1 MKTIV
6 ISAARKGR
14 GPARFARV
22 PLRTLKRA
30 LAAVAMLG
38 LLSSCIHKKYE
49 TPITKNTQ
57 QPDKV
62 LFDKAMSDIEH
73 GRYEVA
79 RIELNTLMNTYES
92 SEFLA
97 KAKLALADSW
107 YREGGGNGMA
117 QAEAEYKDFELF
129 YPTMEES
136 AEAQYKICMIHYRQM
151 DKADRDPAQALRAE
165 DECRNLLIQYPNSK
179 HAPQAAQLLRNI
191 QEVLGGHEFSV
202 GTFYFSRGANPA
214 AANRLSYLAD
224 EYPLY
229 SGADEALWE
238 AGKSY
243 LKMGPRFRQN
253 AADDFSRI
261 VRDYPLSARAANAK
275 QELED
280 LEVPIPHVNQ
290 AAADREKYD
299 DENYK
304 GRSLVSQGMGFLF
317 SRPDISHAAKS
328 GPPTMQDTAFPIPA
342 SVPKVNNN
350 LEASA
355 GGGGGT
361 TDVQG
366 SVVQD
371 PSKLDQN
378 KDARQNLDTKG
389 TTAATGGTSTE
400 PVPTNHDAELKKARE
415 QALKKA
421 KKNKKKN
428 ATQNAAA
435 QNASGNATQGT
446 QQGQGNAAP
455 ATSQQPVQGAQPQT
469 QTTQP
474 QQTAP
479 PNQ

>member
-6 ISAARKGR
+6 ISAEFLKG
-14 GPARFARV
+14 
-22 PLRTLKRA
+22 A
-30 LAAVAMLG
+30 LAAAAMLG
-38 LLSSCIHKKYE
+38 LLTSCIHKKYE

-62 LFDKAMSDIEH
+62 LFDKAMGDIEH

-107 YREGGGNGMA
+107 FREGGANGMA

-129 YPTMEES
+129 YPTMEEAS
-136 AEAQYKICMIHYRQM
+136 EAQYKICMIHYKQM

-261 VRDYPLSARAANAK
+261 VRDYPLSARAADAE

-280 LEVPIPHVNQ
+280 LEIPIPHLSQ

-304 GRSLVSQGMGFLF
+304 GRSLMSQGMGFLL
-317 SRPDISHAAKS
+317 SKPDISHAAKS
-328 GPPTMQDTAFPIPA
+328 GQPTMQDASFPIPA
-342 SVPKVNNN
+342 SVPKVNSN

-355 GGGGGT
+355 GASGGT
-361 TDVQG
+361 TTDVSG

-371 PSKLDQN
+371 SSKIDRG
-378 KDARQNLDTKG
+378 KDARQNLDSKA
-389 TTAATGGTSTE
+389 TTAATGGTSNE

-455 ATSQQPVQGAQPQT
+455 AASQQPVQGAQPQT

>member
-6 ISAARKGR
+6 ISAEFIK
-14 GPARFARV
+14 
-22 PLRTLKRA
+22 RTLV
-30 LAAVAMLG
+30 AVAMLG

-107 YREGGGNGMA
+107 YREGGANGMA

-136 AEAQYKICMIHYRQM
+136 AEAQYKICMIHYKQM

-202 GTFYFSRGANPA
+202 GTYYYSRGANPA

-224 EYPLY
+224 EYPLF

-261 VRDYPLSARAANAK
+261 VRDYPLSARAADAK

-280 LEVPIPHVNQ
+280 LEIPVPQVNQ
-290 AAADREKYD
+290 QAADREKYD
-299 DENYK
+299 EENYK
-304 GRSLVSQGMGFLF
+304 GRSLMSQGMGFLF

-328 GPPTMQDTAFPIPA
+328 GQPTMQDTAFPIPA
-342 SVPKVNNN
+342 SVPKVNNS
-350 LEASA
+350 LEANA
-355 GGGGGT
+355 GGGSTGT

-371 PSKLDQN
+371 SSKLTQG
-378 KDARQNLDTKG
+378 KDARQSLDTPA
-389 TTAATGGTSTE
+389 TSAATGGTSSE

-415 QALKKA
+415 LAAKKA

-428 ATQNAAA
+428 ATQNASTNST
-435 QNASGNATQGT
+435 QGSQQQQGNATP
-446 QQGQGNAAP
+446 AA
-455 ATSQQPVQGAQPQT
+455 SQQPVQGAQQQT
-469 QTTQP
+469 PATQP
-474 QQTAP
+474 QQSAP

>member
-1 MKTIV
+1 MKIIA
-6 ISAARKGR
+6 ISTGFSKRIITAA
-14 GPARFARV
+14 
-22 PLRTLKRA
+22 
-30 LAAVAMLG
+30 AALG
-38 LLSSCIHKKYE
+38 LLSSCIHKKYD

-62 LFDKAMSDIEH
+62 LFDKSMGDIEH

-92 SEFLA
+92 SEYLA

-107 YREGGGNGMA
+107 FREGGANGMA

-136 AEAQYKICMIHYRQM
+136 AEAQYKICMIHYKQM
-151 DKADRDPAQALRAE
+151 DKPDRDPAQALRAE
-165 DECRNLLIQYPNSK
+165 DECRALLVQYPNSK

-191 QEVLGGHEFSV
+191 QEVLGGHEFDV

-214 AANRLSYLAD
+214 AANRLSYVAD
-224 EYPLY
+224 EYPLF
-229 SGADEALWE
+229 SGCDQALWD

-243 LKMGPRFRQN
+243 LNMGPKFRQN
-253 AADDFSRI
+253 AADAFSRI
-261 VRDYPLSARAANAK
+261 VRDYPLSVRADDAK

-280 LEVPIPHVNQ
+280 LEVPIPQ
-290 AAADREKYD
+290 ASRAAYDREKYD
-299 DENYK
+299 EENYK
-304 GRSLVSQGMGFLF
+304 PRSIVKKTSGFLF
-317 SRPDISHAAKS
+317 NAPDVSHAAQN
-328 GPPTMQDTAFPIPA
+328 GTPTMQDAAFPIPA
-342 SVPKVNNN
+342 SVPKANNN
-350 LEASA
+350 VEAASNGSA
-355 GGGGGT
+355 GGT

-371 PSKLDQN
+371 PSKLNQGQ
-378 KDARQNLDTKG
+378 DARQAADTKA
-389 TTAATGGTSTE
+389 TTAATGGTSGD

-415 QALKKA
+415 QAEKKA

-428 ATQNAAA
+428 AANTAPPA
-435 QNASGNATQGT
+435 QQP
-446 QQGQGNAAP
+446 QGNTTP
-455 ATSQQPVQGAQPQT
+455 ADAQQPAQTQAQP

-474 QQTAP
+474 QTTQ